1 MLRAVCELTRFSAI
15 SLAYFRFFL
24 FKGYLA

>member
-1 MLRAVCELTRFSAI
+1 MLRAVCELAFFSAI
-15 SLAYFRFFL
+15 SPAYFQFFL